1 MEKFLVVAKSLLS
14 IKRVKS
20 LKKSEKERRLRT
32 ENKAYKNLVLT
43 EQNDRAIFWML
54 VKQTLLGIP
63 EKE

>member
-43 EQNDRAIFWML
+43 EQNDRAIF
-54 VKQTLLGIP
+54 
-63 EKE
+63 